1 MFLDSC
7 ACIYNTLH
15 MSHLKVLQRNDGLI
29 HHAPPVSVALISY
42 TCSHMVSWR
51 MWNSN
56 LALTILVTH
65 LGVV

>member
-1 MFLDSC
+1 MFFDSC

-42 TCSHMVSWR
+42 TATASWR

-56 LALTILVTH
+56 LTLTILVTH